1 MTFAVAD
8 DGSVQ
13 SDVSTL
19 NAAAAAEDDALPALV
34 AAELLELELPLLEE
48 QADKIAAR
56 ATAPAT
62 ATCNLH
68 FGVLVVL
75 NT

>member
-1 MTFAVAD
+1 
-8 DGSVQ
+8 
-13 SDVSTL
+13 L
-19 NAAAAAEDDALPALV
+19 AAAAADDDPPAALV
-34 AAELLELELPLLEE
+34 AAELLEVELPLLEE

-62 ATCNLH
+62 ATCNRHL
-68 FGVLVVL
+68 GLLVVL